1 MWRGAHHR
9 QAANLQAEAV
19 RLRLA
24 HEASIFAAVALWV
37 LLHVALG
44 NAKQTDLYAAGLGH
58 EAAILTA
65 SPHHSGRSG
74 RWWGL

>member
-24 HEASIFAAVALWV
+24 HEASIFAAVTFWV
-37 LLHVALG
+37 LLHVSLSD
-44 NAKQTDLYAAGLGH
+44 AKQADLYAAGFGH

-74 RWWGL
+74 RWWRL